1 MYHRLSRR
9 FFYDW
14 ENMYQP
20 RPVNLQLSELRD
32 KVLDFLISIDP
43 MKDILLRPH
52 CEAKTVEVFLKM
64 LKGTNAG
71 QF

>member
-1 MYHRLSRR
+1 LGNKGGELGNNFFPNSPISRGVGKKNH
-9 FFYDW
+9 FA
-14 ENMYQP
+14 
-20 RPVNLQLSELRD
+20 L
-32 KVLDFLISIDP
+32 VLDFLISIDP

-52 CEAKTVEVFLKM
+52 CEAKTVEVFLKI